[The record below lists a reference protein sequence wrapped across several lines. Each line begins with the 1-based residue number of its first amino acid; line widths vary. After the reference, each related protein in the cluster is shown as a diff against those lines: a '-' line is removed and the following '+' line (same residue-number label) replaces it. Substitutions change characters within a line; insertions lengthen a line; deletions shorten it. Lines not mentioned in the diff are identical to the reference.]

1 MKISILTLFPKT
13 LNSFFSES
21 IIKRAIEKSAV
32 EIEIINIRDF
42 AKDAY
47 GSVDDKPYGGGAG
60 MVMRIDV
67 IVKALEKSEVQPS
80 LKLQPASQSQK
91 SKVKQKIILT
101 TPRGLPLKQHIV
113 KEYASMDHI
122 VIICGHYEG
131 FDERISEL
139 IDDEISLGDFV
150 MTGGE
155 ITAAAIVDSIVRL
168 LPGAIKKES
177 PEEESFS
184 EVSVS
189 LLKNIIGADEIIE
202 SLIEKKVE
210 TVRLL
215 EYPQYTRPEDFN
227 GKKVP
232 SILLSGNH
240 KEIERWRIKMAYE
253 ETKKR
258 RPDLLE

>member
-1 MKISILTLFPKT
+1 MKISILTLFPET
-13 LNSFFSES
+13 LKSFFSES
-21 IIKRAIEKSAV
+21 IVKRSIEKSAV
-32 EIEIINIRDF
+32 EIEIVNIRDF
-42 AKDAY
+42 ARDSY

-67 IVKALEKSEVQPS
+67 IADAIGKSQVRSHKSEV
-80 LKLQPASQSQK
+80 KE
-91 SKVKQKIILT
+91 KIILT
-101 TPRGLPLKQHIV
+101 SPRGAVWSQRKA
-113 KEYASMDHI
+113 KEYSSLDHI

-131 FDERISEL
+131 IDERISEL
-139 IDDEISLGDFV
+139 VDEEISLGDFV

-155 ITAAAIVDSIVRL
+155 ITAAAIVDSVVRL

-184 EVSVS
+184 EVSVTLLNEIIGSDETIQS
-189 LLKNIIGADEIIE
+189 LLERN
-202 SLIEKKVE
+202 VE

-215 EYPQYTRPEDFN
+215 EYPQYTRPEEFN

-232 SILLSGNH
+232 AVLLSGNH
-240 KEIERWRIKMAYE
+240 KEIEKWRIQMAYE

-258 RPDLLE
+258 RPDLLK